1 MDKEG
6 GIIMVIKVA
15 VAGPRGKMGKE
26 AVATIIRNKDFL
38 LVAVLDSKKEMD
50 FFEGTIPIFTSLN
63 LLIEETE
70 PDVLLDLTVPS
81 VVYEHAMTAL
91 EFGVRPVIGTTG
103 FTNLQLDTLRN
114 KVEER
119 QIGCIIAP
127 NFSIGAVLM
136 MKFAQTA
143 AKYLPNVEIIEM
155 HHDKK
160 IDAPSGTAIKT
171 AQMIQQ
177 TRNSMEQGHPS
188 EEEIIPGAR
197 GANMDGMHIHSVRLP
212 GLVAHQQ
219 VLLGGEGQ
227 LLTLRHDSFDRASFM
242 SGIELSI
249 VEVMKRN
256 VLTYGLEDI
265 IL

>member
-1 MDKEG
+1 
-6 GIIMVIKVA
+6 MVIKVA
-15 VAGPRGKMGKE
+15 VAGPRGKMGRE
-26 AVATIIRNKDFL
+26 AVATVIKNEKFL
-38 LVAVLDSKKEMD
+38 LVAVLDYKQEAECIGD
-50 FFEGTIPIFTSLN
+50 NIPIFTSLD
-63 LLIEETE
+63 LLIEQTE
-70 PDVLLDLTVPS
+70 PDVLVDLTIPS
-81 VVYEHAMTAL
+81 AVFEHAMTAL
-91 EFGVRPVIGTTG
+91 DYGVRPVIGTTG
-103 FTNLQLDTLRN
+103 FTDLQLDTLRN
-114 KVEER
+114 KVEEV
-119 QIGCIIAP
+119 QVGCIIAP

-155 HHDKK
+155 HHDQKV
-160 IDAPSGTAIKT
+160 DAPSGTAIKT

-177 TRNSMEQGHPS
+177 TRSSMEQGHPG

-197 GANMDGMHIHSVRLP
+197 GAKMDGMHIHSVRLP

-242 SGIELSI
+242 SGIVLSI
-249 VEVMKRN
+249 NEIMERD
-256 VLTYGLEDI
+256 VLIYGLEDI